1 MHQSPTTIFTITYCI
16 WCLSEIILNRLLRT
30 KNTDKQKADKGTLY
44 LIWITII
51 ICIALAVFIS
61 IAFNLPISENSIIP
75 YLGLV
80 IIYAGIVFR
89 MLVVRSLGKFF
100 TVTVTIR
107 QDHKL
112 KKDGFYKYI
121 RHPSYLASVMSF
133 VGFGIALNNWFSLLL
148 LPTSILF
155 VFIIRIKVEEKV
167 LIEEFGA
174 KYLEYKK
181 TTKSIIPFIY

>member
-1 MHQSPTTIFTITYCI
+1 MNNCPTAIFTITYCI

-51 ICIALAVFIS
+51 VCIALSVFIS
-61 IAFNLPISENSIIP
+61 IAFYLPISENSIIC

-80 IIYAGIVFR
+80 IIYVGIIFR
-89 MLVVRSLGKFF
+89 LLVVRSLGKFF

-107 QDHKL
+107 KDHSL
-112 KKDGFYKYI
+112 KRDGFYKYI
-121 RHPSYLASVMSF
+121 RHPSYLASAMSF
-133 VGFGIALNNWFSLLL
+133 VGFGIALNNWISLLL
-148 LPTSILF
+148 LSIAILSVF
-155 VFIIRIKVEEKV
+155 VIRIKVEEKV
-167 LIEEFGA
+167 LIEEFGDE
-174 KYLEYKK
+174 YLEYKK